1 MANQKKGGGGTDAVG
16 KVLEWLKGQASAGK
30 TPELTLLAGSET
42 DRSQWFNNG
51 AISLKQPFTDFQWI
65 VIMQTSDST
74 TFVTPYMWPVPV
86 FQKAL
91 KLAKLGATHSV
102 LIELW
107 NSAWFFDADNTT
119 SSSLAYRKDDTGMI
133 AAVYGVNYT

>member
-1 MANQKKGGGGTDAVG
+1 M
-16 KVLEWLKGQASAGK
+16 LEWLKSQASAGK

-42 DRSQWFNNG
+42 DRAQWPTNG

-65 VIMQTSDST
+65 VIMQASDAT
-74 TFVTPYMWPVPV
+74 TFVTPYMWSVSV

-91 KLAKLGATHSV
+91 ELAKLGVTHSV
-102 LIELW
+102 LIEQW
-107 NSAWFFDADNTT
+107 DTAWFFDADNTT
-119 SSSLAYRKDDTGMI
+119 SSSLAYYKDDAGVI

>member
-1 MANQKKGGGGTDAVG
+1 MANQLGGGTDTVG

-42 DRSQWFNNG
+42 DRAQWINSG
-51 AISLKQPFTDFQWI
+51 TISLKQPFTDFQWI
-65 VIMQTSDST
+65 VIMQTSDYT

-91 KLAKLGATHSV
+91 KLAKLGAIHSV
-102 LIELW
+102 LIELC
-107 NSAWFFDADNTT
+107 NNAWFFDADSTT
-119 SSSLAYRKDDTGMI
+119 SSSLAYRKDDTAGI
-133 AAVYGVNYT
+133 AAVYGVNYK